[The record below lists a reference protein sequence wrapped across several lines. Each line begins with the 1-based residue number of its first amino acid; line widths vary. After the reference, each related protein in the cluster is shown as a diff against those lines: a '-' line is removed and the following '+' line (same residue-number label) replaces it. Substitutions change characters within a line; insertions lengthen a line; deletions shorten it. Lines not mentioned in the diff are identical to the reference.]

1 MEYKRLTGKSECGYN
16 NLDACLNCDLE
27 MDCGL
32 CPYWA
37 KALDRLA
44 ELEDKIEQGTLFTV
58 PFMWENKKR
67 VGEYVVVYEDE
78 ENGHLIGE
86 YFTGED
92 AKEEAEKRLKESE
105 NG

>member
-1 MEYKRLTGKSECGYN
+1 MEYERLTGKSECGYN

-44 ELEDKIEQGTLFTV
+44 ELEDKIEQGTLIEL
-58 PFMWENKKR
+58 PR
-67 VGEYVVVYEDE
+67 VLRYVDYECAIEKFVVQWQ
-78 ENGHLIGE
+78 ENGRIKQKS
-86 YFTGED
+86 YFS
-92 AKEEAEKRLKESE
+92 EKKAYHRLKELQ

>member
-1 MEYKRLTGKSECGYN
+1 MAYERLTGKSECGYN

-37 KALDRLA
+37 EALDRLA
-44 ELEDKIEQGTLFTV
+44 ELEDKIEQGTLIEFPRIVKTKRLDV
-58 PFMWENKKR
+58 KYYVECKNKFYGGIIDCYECDTREKAENK
-67 VGEYVVVYEDE
+67 
-78 ENGHLIGE
+78 
-86 YFTGED
+86 
-92 AKEEAEKRLKESE
+92 LKELQ